1 MNVIQLTFSGCR
13 LPLYSGYALRCA
25 DDGVGTAVGFA
36 TAFQAP
42 IGGLM
47 FAIEELATNTFSQV
61 LGWQIFFACTVAVF
75 TVTTFRSAQHA
86 LAEGQFGLFD
96 GEAGTVLFEVNSSP
110 TFSTLLTN
118 GKLPL
123 ALRA

>member
-1 MNVIQLTFSGCR
+1 
-13 LPLYSGYALRCA
+13 
-25 DDGVGTAVGFA
+25 
-36 TAFQAP
+36 
-42 IGGLM
+42 M

-96 GEAGTVLFEVNSSP
+96 GEAGTVLFEVKFSLHLHSLHSSP
-110 TFSTLLTN
+110 TAE
-118 GKLPL
+118 LPL
-123 ALRA
+123 HCVHSLLSL

>member
-1 MNVIQLTFSGCR
+1 MSPDSF
-13 LPLYSGYALRCA
+13 P
-25 DDGVGTAVGFA
+25 GTAVGFA

-96 GEAGTVLFEVNSSP
+96 GEAGTVLFEVDFSP
-110 TFSTLLTN
+110 TLPTLPTN
-118 GKLPL
+118 SKPPFI
-123 ALRA
+123 LRA